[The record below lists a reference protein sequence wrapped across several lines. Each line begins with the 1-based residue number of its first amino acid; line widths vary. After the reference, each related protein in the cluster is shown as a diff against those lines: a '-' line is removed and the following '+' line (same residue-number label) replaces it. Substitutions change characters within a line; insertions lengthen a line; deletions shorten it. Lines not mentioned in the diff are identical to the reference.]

1 MHETKPRSKYSVLRT
16 WALFSPLEK
25 RNIAIYIG
33 GMMLYKFGLQA
44 FNGSIVTLAT
54 NRYDNDAK
62 LHHTVPQ
69 TFFKVG
75 LLTGLNQAFQCVG
88 SILIAPL
95 IKRWPTKTVLSV
107 AIFVFGL
114 LTAVL
119 LIVDA
124 GTGGRI
130 KPLGWDKTHSADDW
144 SYYGKYN
151 TNGIIPIYCIAGIAY
166 GMVELIRRVIPRD
179 IVGGDIQKLRR
190 MNAMVEI
197 FYEIAGTG
205 GAFCTALALI
215 PRFGNNMSFIITPIC
230 FTLASITWFFISSL
244 NFQKP
249 PRSVMPGK
257 SAYTKALLGGFYL
270 FGVSICVGAK
280 IVFTSRKF
288 IWLLP
293 AYSFALYVN
302 RYLDDT
308 VAPLIA
314 RRYLG
319 NSAWSQ
325 IMVGGS
331 TFGELIGALFVFIFT
346 NLVPTP
352 IPWLRLNAFLL
363 LIVWYLPGWWVP
375 TGRVTDA
382 WVVAATFIP
391 ISFGWAAGDVSL
403 IAYIQALLQRKE
415 SEVTDVS
422 PLGAVMAVLYC
433 TFIVIDSICSSV
445 LGSYIDKVS
454 AANTNNFAKGKI
466 AAHGYPN
473 GYINARPA
481 VFNIAGVQFT
491 VIAGILL
498 LATLVPRGAWSF
510 NPKELYGESLES
522 LENLQSE
529 ESVERVEEIME
540 EKSNFEDLGRK
551 AYVDISSA

>member
-1 MHETKPRSKYSVLRT
+1 MPKPSPHSKYSVLRT

-33 GMMLYKFGLQA
+33 GMMLYKFGLEA
-44 FNGSIVTLAT
+44 FSGSIITLAT
-54 NRYDNDAK
+54 NRYDNEAK
-62 LHHTVPQ
+62 LSNTAPQ

-95 IKRWPTKTVLSV
+95 MKHWPTKSVLSL
-107 AIFVFGL
+107 AIVVFGL
-114 LTAVL
+114 FSAIL

-130 KPLGWDKTHSADDW
+130 KPLNWNQTHPSDDW

-151 TNGIIPIYCIAGIAY
+151 TNGIIPIYCVAGIAY
-166 GMVELIRRVIPRD
+166 GMVELIRRIIPRD

-190 MNAMVEI
+190 MNALVEI

-215 PRFGNNMSFIITPIC
+215 PKFGNNMAFMITPIC
-230 FTLASITWFFISSL
+230 FTLASITWSFISSL
-244 NFQKP
+244 EFKKP
-249 PRSVMPGK
+249 PKSLLSGK
-257 SAYTKALLGGFYL
+257 PAYIKALSGFYL
-270 FGVSICVGAK
+270 FGESIWVGAK
-280 IVFTSRKF
+280 IVLTSRKF

-293 AYSFALYVN
+293 GYSFALYAN

-308 VAPLIA
+308 VATLVA

-331 TFGELIGALFVFIFT
+331 TFGELFGALFIFVFT
-346 NLVPTP
+346 NSIPTP
-352 IPWLRLNAFLL
+352 IPWLRLNALLL
-363 LIVWYLPGWWVP
+363 LIAWYLPFWWVP

-382 WVVAATFIP
+382 WIVAATFIP
-391 ISFGWAAGDVSL
+391 ISFGWAAGEVSL
-403 IAYIQALLQRKE
+403 IAYIQALLHRKE
-415 SEVTDVS
+415 NETDNVS
-422 PLGAVMAVLYC
+422 PLGAVMAFLYC
-433 TFIVIDSICSSV
+433 TFIVIDAICSSV
-445 LGSYIDKVS
+445 LGSYIDRVS
-454 AANTNNFAKGKI
+454 AANTNDFARGKVAAKG
-466 AAHGYPN
+466 YPD

-481 VFNIAGVQFT
+481 VFNVAGVQFM
-491 VIAGILL
+491 VIAGVLL
-498 LATLVPRGAWSF
+498 LATLIPRGAWSF
-510 NPKELYGESLES
+510 NPKELYGESL
-522 LENLQSE
+522 QDE
-529 ESVERVEEIME
+529 ESFETLEMVG
-540 EKSNFEDLGRK
+540 EKSTSEVTGKDTD
-551 AYVDISSA
+551 VEISSV